1 MEMTIVTL
9 KLLECLSGLKI
20 TGVNLNTPLSTGFL
34 QLKIPQS
41 RHISLDLLL
50 KLLQLLF
57 LPIFN

>member
-1 MEMTIVTL
+1 MTIVTL

-20 TGVNLNTPLSTGFL
+20 TGLNLNTPLSTGFL
-34 QLKIPQS
+34 QLKILQS

-57 LPIFN
+57 LPVFN